1 MRGSVMNTKVMIAII
16 VVIFAADILWQL
28 YQNWKR
34 DELLKRLDTY
44 LGNKDYASFDE
55 LIDSKE
61 VRRYFPAFNT
71 AFMKLNEAMYKE
83 DMKQIETAFDSFKM
97 PMNKAQKEALYKK
110 GFYYYLSIED
120 KEKTAYYYELLKELG
135 VKDQQSLDMM
145 YDTYILKG
153 YRYLDQIT
161 EHIKDFSEEKQMP
174 FFALLSDMYRNKG
187 DNKKADEYEKKVM
200 EYTEKLNK

>member
-1 MRGSVMNTKVMIAII
+1 MNTKVMIAII
-16 VVIFAADILWQL
+16 VVIFAADIGWQL

-34 DELLKRLDTY
+34 DELLKRLDAY
-44 LGNKDYASFDE
+44 LGNKDYAAFDE

-83 DMKQIETAFDSFKM
+83 DMKQIEKAFDSFDM

-120 KEKTAYYYELLKELG
+120 KDRTRDYYEHLKELK
-135 VKDQQSLDMM
+135 VSDQQSLDMM

-153 YRYLDQIT
+153 YRYLDQIID
-161 EHIKDFSEEKQMP
+161 HIKDLSEEKQMP

-187 DNKKADEYEKKVM
+187 ENEKADEYEKKVM
-200 EYTEKLNK
+200 EYTERLKK